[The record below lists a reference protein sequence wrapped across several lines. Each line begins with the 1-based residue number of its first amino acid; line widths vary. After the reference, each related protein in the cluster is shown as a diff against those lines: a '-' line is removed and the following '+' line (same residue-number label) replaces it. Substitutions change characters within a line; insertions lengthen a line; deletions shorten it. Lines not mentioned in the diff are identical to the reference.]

1 MYPTIAYINT
11 NVSMKRY
18 KTEHVKT
25 VEQWNGTSPG
35 CWVFIERL
43 HLKTIVLSTCFY
55 FVRWRELIK

>member
-25 VEQWNGTSPG
+25 
-35 CWVFIERL
+35 
-43 HLKTIVLSTCFY
+43 
-55 FVRWRELIK
+55 